1 MRQETHAAVRAAE
14 DAGRILMRNFRRPV
28 GIEKKSDRELVT
40 EADRA
45 AEDAIVAALRADFP
59 DDVIITEE
67 SAPELTV
74 SDRAWIVDPLD
85 GTNNF
90 AHGYPFF
97 SVAVALE
104 EAGVP
109 VVGVVHD
116 PLRGETFVAEE
127 GAGAILNGDPIHVSR
142 TASLRDALVATGFPY
157 DRGPDTEN
165 NLANLNRFILAV
177 RGVRRGGSAELDLV
191 SVAAGRLDG
200 FWELGLKIWDVAAGG
215 LIVREAGGMVT
226 NFGGSGWDHRRGDIA
241 ASNGAIQD
249 EMLALIGQQ
258 AGEGT

>member
-1 MRQETHAAVRAAE
+1 VRQETHAAVRAAE
-14 DAGRILMRNFRRPV
+14 DAGRILMRSFRRPV

-127 GAGAILNGDPIHVSR
+127 GGGATLNGDPIHVSR
-142 TASLRDALVATGFPY
+142 TASLRNALVATGFPY

-215 LIVREAGGMVT
+215 LIVREAGGAVT
-226 NFGGSGWDHRRGDIA
+226 NFDGSGWDHRRGDIA
-241 ASNGAIQD
+241 ASNGALQD